1 NQLRRPAD
9 LFTELVHI
17 GLTGF
22 DFRNNQLKLFERIL
36 IGVCL
41 LRHGSGFFR
50 VILLYRVPSYK
61 TVSIS
66 SPTSTAL
73 FWVSARPLTF
83 VILNPLFNNCFGSAS
98 CNKRC
103 ILESSVVL
111 SFNNCVLASCKW
123 PIVLLS

>member
-9 LFTELVHI
+9 LFTELVYI
-17 GLTGF
+17 GLTRF

-36 IGVCL
+36 ISICL
-41 LRHGSGFFR
+41 LRHGLGVFL
-50 VILLYRVPSYK
+50 VILLYRVPSNK

-73 FWVSARPLTF
+73 SWVSARPFTF
-83 VILNPLFNNCFGSAS
+83 VILNPLFSNCFGSAS

-103 ILESSVVL
+103 IL
-111 SFNNCVLASCKW
+111 
-123 PIVLLS
+123 